1 MQFYNKFVK
10 INKVEK
16 GKEENVKAKIIEFL
30 NRDFVKNYGKYILA
44 GILLV
49 IFIILFAIGILNGR
63 ESRINTGELDTPDNE
78 TGSVVAVP
86 SGEKATT
93 KDGETVSAEEFESGK
108 YPFIDTL
115 VKNYYTALANNDVD
129 SLSKVVDS
137 MDSIPLDELTTESQY
152 IESYNN
158 IECYTK
164 EGLLDNTYI
173 VLVYYEIKFLN
184 VETLAPGSTC
194 LYVEVDESNNPY
206 IYTQAL
212 SDDVKAYRDL
222 VLNDDFVKTLYST
235 TERKLEEA
243 MSKDEQLKELIKAI
257 NTSTEKE
264 TTADGSKPVSEATT
278 AAETTTAAGQ
288 ETTKAQPETTKAA
301 VTETT
306 AATQAN

>member
-1 MQFYNKFVK
+1 M
-10 INKVEK
+10 
-16 GKEENVKAKIIEFL
+16 KAKIIEFL
-30 NRDFVKNYGKYILA
+30 NKDFVKNYGKYILA

-49 IFIILFAIGILNGR
+49 IFIVLFAIGVLNGK
-63 ESRINTGELDTPDNE
+63 ESKLNTSELESTLMDDE

-86 SGEKATT
+86 STEEADNEETT
-93 KDGETVSAEEFESGK
+93 SVDEFESGN
-108 YPFIDTL
+108 YDFIDKL
-115 VKNYYTALANNDVD
+115 VDTYYTALANNDVD
-129 SLSKVVDS
+129 SLSKIVDS
-137 MDSIPLDELTTESQY
+137 MDSIPLDQLERESQY

-158 IECYTK
+158 IECYVK

-222 VLNDDFVKTLYST
+222 MLNDDFVKTLYST

-243 MSKDEQLKELIKAI
+243 MSKDATLTELIKAI
-257 NTSTEKE
+257 NTIPQSGEEQSSEEQT
-264 TTADGSKPVSEATT
+264 SEAQSD
-278 AAETTTAAGQ
+278 ANSSSEETSA
-288 ETTKAQPETTKAA
+288 
-301 VTETT
+301 TE
-306 AATQAN
+306 ATDTN